1 MRFFDSIILLLSF
14 LKSKPETR
22 RICGGMKPT
31 IFDTFSNRNANEN
44 ILFEL
49 FVQKF
54 VFDKNSRI

>member
-1 MRFFDSIILLLSF
+1 
-14 LKSKPETR
+14 
-22 RICGGMKPT
+22 MKPT

-54 VFDKNSRI
+54 FLIRIHEFKKTQI